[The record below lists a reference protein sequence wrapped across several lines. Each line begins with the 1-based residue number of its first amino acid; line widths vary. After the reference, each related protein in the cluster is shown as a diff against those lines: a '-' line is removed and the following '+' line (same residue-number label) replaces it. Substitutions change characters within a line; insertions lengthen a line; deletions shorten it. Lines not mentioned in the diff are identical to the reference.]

1 MNLINRTIRLLE
13 QRMLRK
19 LERYVSSRSGAGLPA
34 APAMFVNA
42 SYQ

>member
-19 LERYVSSRSGAGLPA
+19 LERYVSPRSDATLTA
-34 APAMFVNA
+34 APWMFVKPNH
-42 SYQ
+42 